1 MLYHP
6 RVWYHSESATMLLMC
21 IEALG
26 LSWNLFSDHE
36 FWYLLYVVRLV
47 VVDKRHFMSSCAV
60 MTWKLSFL
68 MKDIQPE
75 NLNTSTKSNKMLV
88 WGFLDM
94 LSLNF
99 PQFWTLC
106 IHSGNC
112 YHLMFKHM
120 TVVIG
125 FLIYMPGFWSKQF
138 QD

>member
-1 MLYHP
+1 
-6 RVWYHSESATMLLMC
+6 MC
-21 IEALG
+21 
-26 LSWNLFSDHE
+26 FYDSDIN
-36 FWYLLYVVRLV
+36 FQGQLRQQPG
-47 VVDKRHFMSSCAV
+47 AG
-60 MTWKLSFL
+60 TWKLSLL
-68 MKDIQPE
+68 MKEIQPE

-138 QD
+138 QDEKSKESLEAIKKLRSKA